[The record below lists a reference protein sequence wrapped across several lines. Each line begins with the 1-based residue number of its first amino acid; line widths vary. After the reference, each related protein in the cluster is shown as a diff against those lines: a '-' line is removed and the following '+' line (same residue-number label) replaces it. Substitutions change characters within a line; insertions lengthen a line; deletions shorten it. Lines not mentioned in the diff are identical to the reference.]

1 MKTIDWEQI
10 RAMAI
15 DCLSSSIDL
24 LSWARR
30 SQEKDYDADSATL
43 HLAAIGK
50 ARDILERSFGIL
62 SMGSD
67 GRSED
72 YLRQFPIYDQL
83 ALASKAESARPDFGV
98 SSTAHEAAFRLLM
111 IGLLHIEGN
120 LKDGGLML
128 EDLHGISL
136 KKLRVALRDV
146 EKNDPIKNVLGGFA
160 RLNNLQAWIHRE
172 WANVSDVHPK
182 KRNKPEKPQ
191 EQGVNPNGNTH
202 RNGLELDGPL
212 TENDRCIIQA
222 MIDLGTT
229 IDNPQSAVV
238 ILRSALAQRN
248 NKHEFVRLKAY
259 GIVESKV
266 GRGGG
271 YWLTDKGRALA
282 VDMRKRCRNGA
293 TVSPTDCTD

>member
-1 MKTIDWEQI
+1 MKSIDSNEV
-10 RAMAI
+10 RARAL
-15 DCLSSSIDL
+15 DCLNSSLEL
-24 LSWARR
+24 LGWARR
-30 SQEKDYDADSATL
+30 SQQEDYGVGSATL
-43 HLAAIGK
+43 HLAAIDK
-50 ARDILERSFGIL
+50 ARNNSENFLGIL
-62 SMGSD
+62 SIGID
-67 GRSED
+67 GRSND
-72 YLRQFPIYDQL
+72 SLCQFPICDQL
-83 ALASKAESARPDFGV
+83 AQASAGEIARPDFRV
-98 SSTAHEAAFRLLM
+98 AATAHEAVFRLLR
-111 IGLLHIEGN
+111 IALLHIENN
-120 LKDGGLML
+120 LNGGLTL
-128 EDLHGISL
+128 EDLHGVSL

-146 EKNDPIKNVLGGFA
+146 EKKDPIENVLGGFA

-202 RNGLELDGPL
+202 SNGLELDGPL

-222 MIDLGTT
+222 MIDLGAT

-282 VDMRKRCRNGA
+282 VAMRKRCRNGA